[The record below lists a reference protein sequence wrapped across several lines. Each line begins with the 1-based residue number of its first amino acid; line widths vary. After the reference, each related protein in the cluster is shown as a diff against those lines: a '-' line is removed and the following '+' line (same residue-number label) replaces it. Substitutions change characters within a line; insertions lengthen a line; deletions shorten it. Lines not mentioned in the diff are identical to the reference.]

1 MKPDLS
7 VVMPVHNE
15 AGHLGRTIDALSV
28 AVARSPLSVE
38 LVVVDDGSMD
48 GSAEAVADAVAERL
62 PLRIVSQPN
71 LGRFAARRAGVE
83 AASATYVFLLDGRV
97 SIEPDA
103 LVFVAPRL
111 ADGQRV
117 WTGHVHVE
125 AGRNLYGIFWQLLAE
140 LAWSDYFGDPRTTS
154 FGVEEF
160 DRFPKGTG
168 CFIAPRDLLLE
179 AIDAFRTRYA
189 DLRHANDDAPMIR
202 WIAARERVHVSPL
215 FGSAYEPRRT
225 SRAFVRHS
233 LHRGV
238 VFVDGHGRRESRF
251 FPVVVAFY
259 PVSALLALAAL
270 RRPIFAARAMAL
282 AALGAAAL
290 GIAYRRKPLEV
301 LALGLLTPVYAVFHG
316 SGMWRGLLMLRP
328 RSR

>member
-1 MKPDLS
+1 VKPDLS

-15 AGHLGRTIDALSV
+15 AGHLGRTIEALSV
-28 AVARSPLSVE
+28 AVARSSLSVE
-38 LVVVDDGSMD
+38 LVVVDDGSTD
-48 GSAEAVADAVAERL
+48 GSADLAGGAVAERL

-83 AASATYVFLLDGRV
+83 AASAAYVFLLDGRV

-103 LVFVAPRL
+103 LAFVGPRL
-111 ADGQRV
+111 ADGQPV

-189 DLRHANDDAPMIR
+189 DVRHANDDAPMIR
-202 WIAARERVHVSPL
+202 WIAGRARVHVSPL
-215 FGSAYEPRRT
+215 FASAYEPRRT
-225 SRAFVRHS
+225 LRAFVRHS

-270 RRPIFAARAMAL
+270 RRPTFAARATTL
-282 AALGAAAL
+282 AALGGSAL

-301 LALGLLTPVYAVFHG
+301 LVLGLLTPVYAVCHG
-316 SGMWRGLLMLRP
+316 AGMWRGLLMFRP